1 MKFVTD
7 YKELED
13 GDKARSLLNHCKP
26 EPIENKKAVLD
37 YMSDQK
43 YFEAIRASHIYDYVE
58 NVRTVITNKTYTD
71 GEFFLSVEEKY
82 HFENYNLKLEQDFIK
97 KIEAISEAG
106 NAG

>member
-43 YFEAIRASHIYDYVE
+43 YFEAI
-58 NVRTVITNKTYTD
+58 K
-71 GEFFLSVEEKY
+71 
-82 HFENYNLKLEQDFIK
+82 
-97 KIEAISEAG
+97 
-106 NAG
+106 